1 MISPLALL
9 LVLLPASHS
18 SGGLLPVVQADTLT
32 LEWAYAAALS
42 NHPLRD
48 EPGAQRRSGELLAT
62 AIRSGALP
70 AISVSAQAVYHSDV
84 ANLGLNLPGV
94 DLPSVPHDQYRAGLG
109 FESLVYGRKA
119 IEKRGDIAHA
129 DSRIAEI
136 EAQVSIW
143 SSRQRVEHVFFG
155 ILKAEA
161 LKEALLSHME
171 VLEARTRQLE
181 VAVAGGVAT
190 AASVNVLQAEI
201 LRLEQEQLGAEV
213 ARASSL
219 DVLGILTGRRLAAT
233 EIIALPRAPAAVPAR
248 PESALFDATRKRLD
262 RQDELTTEK
271 LKPSVQAFGDVS
283 VGQPPGL
290 NLFGQEF
297 EPFFSVGLRLKW
309 PVWDWR
315 ASAQERQAIS
325 IQREMVDA
333 RQAAFVDAV
342 DAESVGLVR
351 EVAKY
356 PGMRD
361 RDERIISLRTAVE
374 SDAASRLENGVATAT
389 DYLVEA
395 NAVFQARFDK
405 RMHEIQFAEARARLA
420 TITGDKQ

>member
-9 LVLLPASHS
+9 LILLPAPQS
-18 SGGLLPVVQADTLT
+18 SGGSPVAPADTLT
-32 LEWAYAAALS
+32 LQWAYAAALS

-48 EPGAQRRSGELLAT
+48 EPAAQRQSGDLLAT
-62 AIRSGALP
+62 VIRSGALP

-84 ANLGLNLPGV
+84 ANLALNLPGAEF
-94 DLPSVPHDQYRAGLG
+94 PSVPHDQYRAGLG

-119 IEKRGDIAHA
+119 IEKRGDVAHA
-129 DSRIAEI
+129 DSRIAEM
-136 EAQVSIW
+136 EAHVSIW
-143 SSRQRVEHVFFG
+143 SSRKRVERVFFG
-155 ILKAEA
+155 ILKAAA
-161 LKEALLSHME
+161 LKEAVVSQIE
-171 VLEARTRQLE
+171 VLEARTRQLQA
-181 VAVAGGVAT
+181 AVAGGVAT

-201 LRLEQEQLGAEV
+201 LRLEQQELGAEV
-213 ARASSL
+213 ARASAV

-233 EIIALPRAPAAVPAR
+233 EVMELPRAPGTAPDR
-248 PESALFDATRKRLD
+248 PESALFDATRSRLD
-262 RQDELTTEK
+262 RQGELTSEK
-271 LKPSVQAFGDVS
+271 LKPTLQAFGDVS
-283 VGQPPGL
+283 IGQPPGL

-315 ASAQERQAIS
+315 ASAQEREAIK
-325 IQREMVDA
+325 IQRDMVDA
-333 RQAAFVDAV
+333 RQAAFIEAV

-356 PGMRD
+356 AGMLE
-361 RDERIISLRTAVE
+361 RDERIIALRMAVE

-395 NAVFQARFDK
+395 NAVFQSRLDK
-405 RMHEIQFAEARARLA
+405 RMHEIEFAESRARLA